1 MRFVYSE
8 DNEDINNSGVCAVSR
23 DPRYDVLFESV
34 RIGPVVSKNRFFQV
48 PHCNGMGY
56 RDPSALATM
65 RAVKAQGGWGV
76 VCSEQA
82 EIHPSAEICPFIE
95 LRVWS
100 DQDVPMLA
108 RIADSIHQYDALA
121 GLQLCHN
128 GMNAPNLYSR
138 EIPMGPADL
147 PVFSVFN
154 DPVQARAMD
163 KEDIRNLRKW
173 HRDAALRAKRAGY
186 DVVYVYAGKLFGG
199 PMFFLSRRFNDRTDE
214 YGGSL
219 ENRARLLKE
228 LIEDVK
234 DAVGD
239 SLGVACRI
247 SMDEMIGEEGFHAA
261 EARDVIAHLGE
272 VPDLWDL
279 TLSSWDNDSQ
289 TSRFADEAYQEPFVL
304 GVKQLTTKPVVG
316 VGRFTSPD
324 TMVRMIRQGVL
335 DFIGAARPSIADP
348 FLPEKIREG
357 RMEDIR
363 ECIGC
368 NICVSGDHTASIVRC
383 TQNPAMGEE
392 WRRGWHPEY
401 IRPKESDARVLV
413 VGAGPSG
420 LEAAMM
426 LGRRGYDVAL
436 ADRGKVLGGRLVQER
451 RLPGLSAWGRVADYR
466 AGQLGTM
473 LNVEIFYDSD
483 LKAEDILEF
492 GFAHVVLATGATWRR
507 DTVSRN
513 MLNQAPLADAEV
525 LTPDDIMT
533 GKRPAARDILLYDDD
548 HYYMGGVLAEL
559 LAAEGYA
566 VTLVTPAAEAS
577 SWTRNTMEQHRI
589 QARLIECGVTIR
601 AHRTLQKA
609 AGGSATLACTFTGRA
624 EDVPCGAI
632 VLVTARLPRKALAQS
647 LRDKS
652 AHWHEAGLHSVTVI
666 GDALAPGTIA
676 AAVWSGRRYAEELD
690 TTPDPNALPFRREVA
705 ELLPFDLHAVL
716 AR

>member
-1 MRFVYSE
+1 MT
-8 DNEDINNSGVCAVSR
+8 R
-23 DPRYDVLFESV
+23 DPRYDILFDQV
-34 RIGPVVSKNRFFQV
+34 KIGPVTSKNRFFQV

-108 RIADSIHQYDALA
+108 RIADSIHEYDALA

-147 PVFSVFN
+147 PVFSVYN

-163 KEDIRNLRKW
+163 KQDIRDLRRW
-173 HRDAALRAKRAGY
+173 HREAALRAKRAGY
-186 DVVYVYAGKLFGG
+186 DIVYVYAGKLFGG
-199 PMFFLSRRFNDRTDE
+199 PMFFLSRRFNNRTDE
-214 YGGSL
+214 YGGSM

-239 SLGVACRI
+239 TMGVACRI
-247 SMDEMIGEEGFHAA
+247 SVDEMIGEEGLHAA
-261 EARDVIAHLGE
+261 EARDIIAHLGE

-289 TSRFADEAYQEPFVL
+289 TSRFSDEAYQEPFVL
-304 GVKQLTTKPVVG
+304 GVKQLTSKPVVG

-324 TMVRMIRQGVL
+324 TMVRMVRQNVL

-348 FLPEKIREG
+348 FIPEKIREG
-357 RMEDIR
+357 RLEDIR

-368 NICVSGDHTASIVRC
+368 NMCVAGDHTASISRC

-401 IRPKESDARVLV
+401 IRPKLDDSRVLV
-413 VGAGPSG
+413 VGAGPAG

-426 LGRRGYDVAL
+426 LGRRGHAVTL
-436 ADRGKVLGGRLVQER
+436 AERGTQLGGRLVAER

-466 AGQLGTM
+466 AGQLAKM
-473 LNVEIFYDSD
+473 SNVEIFFDSALSD
-483 LKAEDILEF
+483 EDILGF
-492 GFAHVVLATGATWRR
+492 GFDHVALATGSFWRR
-507 DTVSRN
+507 DGVGRA
-513 MLNQAPLADAEV
+513 LQRPLQTGGMEV
-525 LTPDDIMT
+525 LTPDDLMA
-533 GKRPAARDILLYDDD
+533 GQRPAAHNVLLFDDD

-559 LAAEGYA
+559 LVKEGYE
-566 VTLVTPAAEAS
+566 VTLVTPAAVVSAWS
-577 SWTRNTMEQHRI
+577 FNTMEQHKI
-589 QARLIECGVTIR
+589 QARLMELGVRLKTSAI
-601 AHRTLQKA
+601 LQKIEA
-609 AGGSATLACTFTGRA
+609 GSATLTCAFTGRTEELA
-624 EDVPCGAI
+624 AGAL
-632 VLVTARLPRKALAQS
+632 VTVTARLPHLELAQK
-647 LRDKS
+647 LRARES
-652 AHWHEAGLHSVTVI
+652 EWQAAGLKTLSVI

-676 AAVWSGRRYAEELD
+676 AAVFGGRRYAETCGD
-690 TTPDPNALPFRREVA
+690 TPDPTALPFRREVA
-705 ELLPFDLHAVL
+705 ELLPFDLSAIP

>member
-1 MRFVYSE
+1 M
-8 DNEDINNSGVCAVSR
+8 SR
-23 DPRYDVLFESV
+23 DSRYDILFDPV

-100 DQDVPMLA
+100 EQDVPMLA
-108 RIADSIHQYDALA
+108 RIADSIHEYDALA
-121 GLQLCHN
+121 ALQLCHN
-128 GMNAPNLYSR
+128 GMNAANMYSR
-138 EIPMGPADL
+138 EIPMGPVDL

-154 DPVQARAMD
+154 EPVQARAMD
-163 KEDIRNLRKW
+163 KQDIRDLRKW

-186 DVVYVYAGKLFGG
+186 DIVYVYAGKLFGG
-199 PMFFLSRRFNDRTDE
+199 PMFFLSRRFNTRTDE
-214 YGGSL
+214 YGGSM

-239 SLGVACRI
+239 TMAVACRI
-247 SMDEMIGEEGFHAA
+247 SVDEMIGEEGLHAA
-261 EARDVIAHLGE
+261 EARDIIAHLGE

-289 TSRFADEAYQEPFVL
+289 TSRFADEAYQEPFGL

-324 TMVRMIRQGVL
+324 TMVRMVRQGVL

-348 FLPEKIREG
+348 FIPEKIREG
-357 RMEDIR
+357 RLEDIR

-368 NICVSGDHTASIVRC
+368 NMCVAGDHTSSISRC

-401 IRPKESDARVLV
+401 IRPREDESRILV
-413 VGAGPSG
+413 VGAGPAG

-426 LGRRGYDVAL
+426 LGKRGHEVAL
-436 ADRGKVLGGRLVQER
+436 AERGTQLGGRLVAER

-466 AGQLGTM
+466 AGQLAKM
-473 LNVEIFYDSD
+473 PNVEIFYASALTD
-483 LKAEDILEF
+483 EDILGF
-492 GFAHVVLATGATWRR
+492 GFDRVVLATGSTWRR
-507 DTVSRN
+507 DGVGRA
-513 MLNQAPLADAEV
+513 LLKPLETGGAEV
-525 LTPDDIMT
+525 LTPDDLMA
-533 GKRPAARDILLYDDD
+533 GVRPVARDVLLFDDD

-559 LAAEGYA
+559 LVKEGYS
-566 VTLVTPAAEAS
+566 VTLVTPAAVAS
-577 SWTRNTMEQHRI
+577 AWSFNTMEQHKI
-589 QARLIECGVTIR
+589 QARLMELGVRLKCSAI
-601 AHRTLQKA
+601 LQKIEA
-609 AGGSATLACTFTGRA
+609 GSATLACAFTGRTEEMA
-624 EDVPCGAI
+624 AGAL
-632 VLVTARLPRKALAQS
+632 VSVTARLPRLELAHALRA
-647 LRDKS
+647 R
-652 AHWHEAGLHSVTVI
+652 AGEWAAAGLKSVTVI

-676 AAVWSGRRYAEELD
+676 AAVFGGRRYAEELGA
-690 TTPDPNALPFRREVA
+690 TPDPGALPFRREVA
-705 ELLPFDLHAVL
+705 ELLPFDLNAIL
-716 AR
+716 AH

>member
-1 MRFVYSE
+1 L
-8 DNEDINNSGVCAVSR
+8 AR
-23 DPRYDVLFESV
+23 DPRYDILFDQV

-100 DQDVPMLA
+100 DQDIPMLA

-147 PVFSVFN
+147 PVYSVFN

-173 HRDAALRAKRAGY
+173 HRDAAIRAKRAGY
-186 DVVYVYAGKLFGG
+186 NIVYVYAGKLFGG
-199 PMFFLSRRFNDRTDE
+199 PMFFLSRRFNTRTDE

-239 SLGVACRI
+239 TMGVACRI

-261 EARDVIAHLGE
+261 EARDVIEHLGE

-289 TSRFADEAYQEPFVL
+289 TSRFAEEGYQEPFVL
-304 GVKQLTTKPVVG
+304 GVKKLTSKPVVG

-335 DFIGAARPSIADP
+335 DFVGAARPSIADP

-401 IRPKESDARVLV
+401 IREKESDARVLV

-426 LGRRGYDVAL
+426 LGRRGYDVAV
-436 ADRGKVLGGRLVQER
+436 AERGTALGGRLIGER

-466 AGQLGTM
+466 AGQLATM
-473 LNVEIFYDSD
+473 PNVEIFYDSD
-483 LKAEDILEF
+483 LSAQDILGF
-492 GFAHVVLATGATWRR
+492 GFEHIVLATGSSWRR
-507 DTVSRN
+507 DTVARAS
-513 MLNQAPLADAEV
+513 LTAAPLGSMEV
-525 LTPDDIMT
+525 LTPDDIMA
-533 GKRPAARDILLYDDD
+533 GVRPAAREVLLYDDD
-548 HYYMGGVLAEL
+548 HYYMGGVVAEL
-559 LAAEGYA
+559 LAAEGFA

-577 SWTRNTMEQHRI
+577 VWTHNTMEQHRI
-589 QARLIECGVTIR
+589 QARLLESGVSIR
-601 AHRTLQKA
+601 AHRILQEA
-609 AGGSATLACTFTGRA
+609 ADGTATLACIYTGRT
-624 EDVPCGAI
+624 EIVPCGTV

-647 LRDKS
+647 LREQSESWGD
-652 AHWHEAGLHSVTVI
+652 AGLRSVTVI

-690 TTPDPNALPFRREVA
+690 TVPDPDALPFRREVA
-705 ELLPFDLHAVL
+705 ELLPFDLSAIL

>member
-1 MRFVYSE
+1 V
-8 DNEDINNSGVCAVSR
+8 INNQEWLKLAR
-23 DPRYDVLFESV
+23 DPRYDILFDQV

-100 DQDVPMLA
+100 DQDIPMLA

-147 PVFSVFN
+147 PVYSVFN

-173 HRDAALRAKRAGY
+173 HRDAAIRAKRAGY
-186 DVVYVYAGKLFGG
+186 NIVYVYAGKLFGG
-199 PMFFLSRRFNDRTDE
+199 PMFFLSRRFNTRTDE

-239 SLGVACRI
+239 TMGVACRI

-261 EARDVIAHLGE
+261 EARDVIEHLGE

-289 TSRFADEAYQEPFVL
+289 TSRFAEEGYQEPFVL
-304 GVKQLTTKPVVG
+304 GVKKLTSKPVVG

-324 TMVRMIRQGVL
+324 TMVRMIRQGDL
-335 DFIGAARPSIADP
+335 DFVGAARPSIADP

-401 IRPKESDARVLV
+401 IREKESDARVLV

-426 LGRRGYDVAL
+426 LGRRGYDVAV
-436 ADRGKVLGGRLVQER
+436 AERGTALGGRLIGER

-466 AGQLGTM
+466 AGQLATM
-473 LNVEIFYDSD
+473 PNVEIFYDSD
-483 LKAEDILEF
+483 LSAQDILGF
-492 GFAHVVLATGATWRR
+492 GFEHIVLATGSSWRR
-507 DTVSRN
+507 DTVARAS
-513 MLNQAPLADAEV
+513 LTAAPLGSMEV
-525 LTPDDIMT
+525 LTPDDIMA
-533 GKRPAARDILLYDDD
+533 GVRPAAREVLLYDDD
-548 HYYMGGVLAEL
+548 HYYMGGVVAEL
-559 LAAEGYA
+559 LAAEGFA

-577 SWTRNTMEQHRI
+577 VWTHNTMEQHRI
-589 QARLIECGVTIR
+589 QARLLESGVSIR
-601 AHRTLQKA
+601 AHRILQEA
-609 AGGSATLACTFTGRA
+609 ADGTATLACIYTGRT
-624 EDVPCGAI
+624 EIVPCGTV

-647 LRDKS
+647 LREQSESWGD
-652 AHWHEAGLHSVTVI
+652 AGLRSVTVI

-690 TTPDPNALPFRREVA
+690 TVPDPDALPFRREVA
-705 ELLPFDLHAVL
+705 ELLPFDLSAIL